1 MSNLMKQQ
9 CKSSAVLA
17 KRKVQRL
24 SLLMKVVN
32 LGVPRKQEAC

>member
-1 MSNLMKQQ
+1 MTNVMKQQ
-9 CKSSAVLA
+9 CQGSAVLA

-32 LGVPRKQEAC
+32 RGVPRK